1 MEVSL
6 RLFRAGGIDH
16 IMSVVSSS
24 VLSQFGCVVTLRQA
38 ASCCQCSLCANGSSS
53 RYHGGLGV
61 LHWCFYSVVLILVLC
76 VTVSDVQGSAF
87 SAAKKKKKSMT
98 LPRGGVE
105 AQRTSLCNLFKGN
118 GANGLYI
125 FKKKVSGAVCART
138 KRNKKQDGEF
148 STLNAK
154 QNVNSSVIFYC
165 FVLRVLVVDFTS

>member
-87 SAAKKKKKSMT
+87 SAAKKKKKKAWRYQEVAWRHKE
-98 LPRGGVE
+98 LPSVTYSK
-105 AQRTSLCNLFKGN
+105 AMVQTDCTYL
-118 GANGLYI
+118 
-125 FKKKVSGAVCART
+125 KKSEWCSVC
-138 KRNKKQDGEF
+138 
-148 STLNAK
+148 
-154 QNVNSSVIFYC
+154 
-165 FVLRVLVVDFTS
+165 